1 MVNWLLSC
9 HCGIYTYPINIGGS
23 GLGLFISKRLTE
35 MHGGQIGFTSQ
46 RGVGSTFAFYVK
58 SRKSTVPR
66 RQSEDTT
73 AAVRTNMRR
82 QASVLTIQ
90 SRAKKDQP
98 PDQPTANTTNPADL
112 HILVVED
119 NLVNQRVLA
128 KQLRNI
134 GMKVTVSNHGG
145 EALEHLQTTQYCV
158 TDGAPLSI
166 VLMDW
171 EMPVKS
177 LHPFKSESHTN
188 FPGHERLNMR
198 ATHPRAPARRR
209 YTWACACYCRYCERE
224 VGASGGCVGGG
235 YGRCYLEAVQDTGV
249 VCLYTED
256 VGEAGG
262 WVKVGD
268 A

>member
-1 MVNWLLSC
+1 
-9 HCGIYTYPINIGGS
+9 
-23 GLGLFISKRLTE
+23 
-35 MHGGQIGFTSQ
+35 
-46 RGVGSTFAFYVK
+46 
-58 SRKSTVPR
+58 
-66 RQSEDTT
+66 
-73 AAVRTNMRR
+73 MRR

-198 ATHPRAPARRR
+198 AIHPRATARRR
-209 YTWACACYCRYCERE
+209 YTWACACYCRHCKRE
-224 VGASGGCVGGG
+224 VGASGGGVGSG
-235 YGRCYLEAVQDTGV
+235 YGRCYLEAV
-249 VCLYTED
+249 
-256 VGEAGG
+256 
-262 WVKVGD
+262 
-268 A
+268 